1 MALFFHLPQVLASVR
16 EQPHLPHNQG
26 KLNQPSFLFLPTK
39 KKKI

>member
-26 KLNQPSFLFLPTK
+26 KLNQPSFFIFTNK
-39 KKKI
+39 KEI